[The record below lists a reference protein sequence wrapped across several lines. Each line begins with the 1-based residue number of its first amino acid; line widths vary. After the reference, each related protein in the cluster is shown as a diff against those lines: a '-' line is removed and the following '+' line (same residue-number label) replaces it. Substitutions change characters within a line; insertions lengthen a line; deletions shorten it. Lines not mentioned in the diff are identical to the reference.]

1 MLELIS
7 PTEALRDAWRDAH
20 EEWGPGL
27 HEDGF
32 GIGADDDVD
41 TDPGFG
47 AWIAALRSG
56 PGEVWWIVED
66 GEVLGGIALRAADD
80 PRIERHG
87 HIGYGV
93 RPSARGRGVATWALR
108 AVIDRAA
115 QIGIDPVI
123 AVCLDDN
130 DASIATLERAGG
142 RLERVEDRGT
152 ATVRLYSLLSSRS
165 PNEYAKATP
174 SPIPIATN
182 DQLSSDTDSAVPI
195 ATPRPSPSPQFGR
208 TLCGA
213 TIRPASRRSSRHGGR
228 GSARWSSSR
237 SSR

>member
-152 ATVRLYSLLSSRS
+152 ATVRLYSL
-165 PNEYAKATP
+165 AT
-174 SPIPIATN
+174 
-182 DQLSSDTDSAVPI
+182 
-195 ATPRPSPSPQFGR
+195 
-208 TLCGA
+208 
-213 TIRPASRRSSRHGGR
+213 SRRG
-228 GSARWSSSR
+228 
-237 SSR
+237 